1 MSASQKAVDRT
12 GDNNP
17 CFGRTGEQH
26 PMFGRTGDKNPMFGK
41 PRPAGSGRPSQQIE
55 VLDKETNLIPTY
67 DSISAAARALDI
79 RREAIKNYF
88 AQNQQ
93 KPYKN
98 RYIFKKIII
107 LLTIP
112 CIYR

>member
-55 VLDKETNLIPTY
+55 VLDKETNLITTY

-79 RREAIKNYF
+79 RWVRSCDRCAKEKLF
-88 AQNQQ
+88 CSESTET
-93 KPYKN
+93 
-98 RYIFKKIII
+98 
-107 LLTIP
+107 L
-112 CIYR
+112 